1 MDRGFYIAG
10 TAADLTR
17 QLKMDIISNNL
28 ANVNTVGFKA
38 DQNGFATVMSDQ
50 TGKGGSAYLGAGK
63 RFTDTSEGI
72 IRQTDNPLDL
82 AISGKGFFRVQ
93 QADGNEAYTRAGN
106 FQLDSEGNVITQ
118 GGLKVLD
125 DSGSTITLPPGVI
138 TITREGEISVK
149 GNAVAKV
156 GVAEII
162 DETKMGK
169 KGGTLFLTEQQNTR
183 PVEKPLVRQGA
194 LEQANVNAVL
204 SMARMVD
211 ATRSF
216 QNMMKVV
223 EIYNQQTSQ
232 LTEKIGRVG

>member
-10 TAADLTR
+10 SGADLTR

-38 DQNGFATVMSDQ
+38 DQNGFATVMSDL
-50 TGKGGSAYLGAGK
+50 TSKGGSAYLGAGK
-63 RFTDTSEGI
+63 RFTDTSEGA

-93 QADGNEAYTRAGN
+93 QTDGTEAYTRAGN

-125 DSGSTITLPPGVI
+125 DSGSAITLPSGAI
-138 TITREGEISVK
+138 TITPEGAISVD

-156 GVAEII
+156 GMADIL

-169 KGGTLFLTEQQNTR
+169 KGGTLFVTEQQNTR
-183 PVEKPLVRQGA
+183 PSEQPLVRQGA

-204 SMARMVD
+204 SMARMVNV
-211 ATRSF
+211 TRAF

-223 EIYNQQTSQ
+223 EIYNQQSSQ